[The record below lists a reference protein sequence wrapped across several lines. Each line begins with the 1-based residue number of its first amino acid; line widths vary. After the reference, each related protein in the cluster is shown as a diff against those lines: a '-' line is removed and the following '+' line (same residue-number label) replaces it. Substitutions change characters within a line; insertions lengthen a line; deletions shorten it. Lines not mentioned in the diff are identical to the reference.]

1 MPLRTMD
8 GQVVSNKADKTV
20 TVLVER
26 LVMHPVY
33 KKYYKKSKKYLA
45 HDEKNECGV
54 GDVVSIQECK
64 PLSKRKTWAVI
75 ETKQKAQKA
84 N

>member
-1 MPLRTMD
+1 MPLRTME
-8 GQVVSNKADKTV
+8 GQVTSNKADKTV

-45 HDEKNECGV
+45 HDEANTCGV
-54 GDVVSIQECK
+54 GDTVIIQEC
-64 PLSKRKTWAVI
+64 PPMSKRKTWKLL
-75 ETKQKAQKA
+75 ETKKKAAKA
-84 N
+84 S